1 MTRSVVF
8 ISDQAPPIRRN
19 IHSNIHEKENIQK
32 AIILTTILLVI
43 YWLPFVIISLSGRS
57 NIVSSIDQLS
67 NSDAVI
73 IFGTLVN
80 ESGDISPLLKERLD
94 AGKAVLEEGKAK
106 SIVVSNTEAAANVMA
121 DYLFTSGIDRNLV
134 EIDIQ
139 ADKTPDTCSYE
150 KEIYPE
156 SRELIFVSQGF
167 HLPRLLYQC
176 NKLTVEGIAFPAEA
190 LSTIDRS
197 EYSFLTK
204 FRVRTTRY
212 IREAGLAWLAFLN
225 IY

>member
-1 MTRSVVF
+1 MKRKIF
-8 ISDQAPPIRRN
+8 
-19 IHSNIHEKENIQK
+19 KK
-32 AIILTTILLVI
+32 AIIIIAVLVVI
-43 YWLPFVIISLSGRS
+43 YWLPFMIISLSGRS
-57 NIVSSIDQLS
+57 DIVSATSKLP

-80 ESGDISPLLKERLD
+80 ESGDISPLLQERLD
-94 AGKAVLEEGKAK
+94 AGKAILEAGKAR
-106 SIVVSNTEAAANVMA
+106 SIVVSNTETATNVMA
-121 DYLFTSGIDRNLV
+121 NYLLASGIDEDLI

-156 SRELIFVSQGF
+156 NRKLIFVSQGF

-176 NKLTVEGIAFPAEA
+176 NQLSVQGTAFPAEA
-190 LSTIDRS
+190 VLTIDRS
-197 EYSFLTK
+197 KHSFLTK

-212 IREAGLAWLAFLN
+212 IREAGLTWLVFLN